1 MRRYDSAQTMICV
14 HCSTPIPDGSRY
26 CLSCGGDVS
35 DPTGHGGTSAA
46 AMDASMSAELDR
58 MVRQEVGG
66 EFEIERELG
75 RGGMAVVYLAT
86 ETHLGRK
93 VAIKVLPPDLT
104 FGAGAIDRF
113 KREARTAATLDHPN
127 IIPIYRVSPGGRLF
141 WYAMKYLEGH
151 SLSDVLQ
158 QERRLSLTKTIAIL
172 EPVASA
178 LDYAHRRNVIHRD
191 IKPANIMLDD
201 EDRVVITDFGIA
213 KQLTTAGLTASGS
226 AIGTPY
232 YMSPEQCTAVKALSG
247 AADQYSVGV
256 MTYQM
261 LAGALPFEGD
271 SVIEIL
277 QKQCSAAPPPLEVL
291 RPGLPGHVYGAI
303 EKALSKKAEQRFPSV
318 KAFVAALK
326 QPSADVP
333 TIPTGRVSDWKN
345 IGTTAF
351 AVATSRRTW
360 FTALGLA
367 AMVGAG
373 TGGLALWRMNSARP
387 LAVTGAPPLDTVTHQ
402 QQARDAPDTRLTVQ
416 GATEQ
421 RDSATS
427 APSASA
433 PPPPSTT
440 ERPVP
445 AVVRGP
451 TTGRLTISGLPPQ
464 GTVFIDDQL
473 RTGTS
478 FTLPAG
484 THVISLAA
492 PGFEGTSH
500 TIEVKPGESA
510 SLHFAANPL
519 APPEPRAARPTQTPP
534 PQTDTAAAAPAAPGV
549 LVVRTLGGWAR
560 IYVDNALRREGTSHR
575 DSLSA
580 GTHALRLERE
590 GYLTIDTTV
599 TIRAGE
605 TQIVTITMRAR
616 Q

>member
-1 MRRYDSAQTMICV
+1 MICV
-14 HCSTPIPDGSRY
+14 HCSTPIPNGSRY

-46 AMDASMSAELDR
+46 AMDATKSAELDH
-58 MVRQEVGG
+58 MVRQEVGS
-66 EFEIERELG
+66 EFEIKRELG
-75 RGGMAVVYLAT
+75 RGGMAVVYLAI

-151 SLSDVLQ
+151 SLSDLLQ
-158 QERRLSLTKTIAIL
+158 RERRLSLQRAIAIL

-261 LAGALPFEGD
+261 LSGALPFEGD
-271 SVIEIL
+271 SVMEIL

-291 RPGLPGHVYGAI
+291 RPGLPRHVYAAV
-303 EKALSKKAEQRFPSV
+303 EKAMAKKPEQRFPSV
-318 KAFVAALK
+318 KAFVTAVK
-326 QPSADVP
+326 QLSADVP
-333 TIPTGRVSDWKN
+333 TIPTSRVPDWNK
-345 IGTTAF
+345 ITTTAV

-360 FTALGLA
+360 FAVVGLSA
-367 AMVGAG
+367 IAGAG
-373 TGGLALWRMNSARP
+373 IGGLALWRMNSAGP
-387 LAVTGAPPLDTVTHQ
+387 LAVTGDTRLDTVTHQ
-402 QQARDAPDTRLTVQ
+402 QQGRDAADTRLPVQ
-416 GATEQ
+416 GATER
-421 RDSATS
+421 RDSTTLARSLST
-427 APSASA
+427 
-433 PPPPSTT
+433 PPSRT
-440 ERPVP
+440 ERAVP
-445 AVVRGP
+445 AVARGP

-464 GTVFIDDQL
+464 GTVFIDNQL

-492 PGFEGTSH
+492 PGFEGTSY
-500 TIEVKPGESA
+500 TIEVKPGEAATLQFSA
-510 SLHFAANPL
+510 NSL
-519 APPEPRAARPTQTPP
+519 APPEPRAAGPAQTPA
-534 PQTDTAAAAPAAPGV
+534 PQTATPPVAPPSPGV

-560 IYVDNALRREGTSHR
+560 IYVDSALRREGTSHR

-580 GTHALRLERE
+580 GTHTLRLERE
-590 GYLTIDTTV
+590 GYVTIDTTV

-605 TQIVTITMRAR
+605 TQLVAITMRMR